1 MKEATF
7 LARVTGMADAF
18 GWKWWHVP
26 APMVAAGQTWR
37 PYAKAAG
44 LPDLFLTYDDPA
56 RLIIAELKGDGGKLS
71 DAQQEFLALA
81 KAAADRDAAGE
92 EPPGRTRVVGVYA
105 WWPKD
110 EPSIEQILRTKV
122 LI

>member
-1 MKEATF
+1 MKETPFLGWVIGTAEAT
-7 LARVTGMADAF
+7 
-18 GWKWWHVP
+18 GWLVKHVP
-26 APMVAAGQTWR
+26 APMVAAGNKWR

-44 LPDLFLTYDDPA
+44 LPDLFLLHDDPP

-71 DAQQEFLALA
+71 DAQQEFLTLA

-92 EPPGRTRVVGVYA
+92 EPPGRTRVVAVYA

-110 EPSIEQILRTKV
+110 MPIIEQILKSKS